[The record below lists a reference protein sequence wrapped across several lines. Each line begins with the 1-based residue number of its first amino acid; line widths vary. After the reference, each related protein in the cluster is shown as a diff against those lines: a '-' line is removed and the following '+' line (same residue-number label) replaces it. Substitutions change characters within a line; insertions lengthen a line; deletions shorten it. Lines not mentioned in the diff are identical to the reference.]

1 VELHFSLLSAPL
13 NHAHPHPLRCTVPY
27 TQFRHVKGEAHQ
39 MTPPTRKSKL
49 ARNSSKP
56 SRVRRKSVNTLPP
69 ATSPDKQIAGFLAKF
84 EPALS
89 KKIQSC
95 RTILRKRFPTAVE
108 IVYDNYNFLVFG
120 FAATDRPSSTVVAI
134 AANSKGVGLSFYWGA
149 TLPDPHKILEGSG
162 SQNRFIRLPTPA
174 VLSDPQVVALIN
186 DAEAQAKIPLSK
198 SAKGYTLI
206 KSISAKQRPR
216 R

>member
-1 VELHFSLLSAPL
+1 RPNNA
-13 NHAHPHPLRCTVPY
+13 N
-27 TQFRHVKGEAHQ
+27 
-39 MTPPTRKSKL
+39 PPR
-49 ARNSSKP
+49 
-56 SRVRRKSVNTLPP
+56 P
-69 ATSPDKQIAGFLAKF
+69 ANQIASFLAKF
-84 EPALS
+84 EPAMA
-89 KKIQSC
+89 KKIQAC
-95 RTILRKRFPTAVE
+95 RAILRKRFPTAVE

-120 FAATDRPSSTVVAI
+120 FAATDRPSSTLVAI

-149 TLPDPHKILEGSG
+149 TLPDPHKILLGSG
-162 SQNRFIRLPTPA
+162 SQNRFVRLPTPET
-174 VLSDPQVVALIN
+174 LNDPRIAALIN